1 MGFNKRFITFDRTY
15 NALIENDL
23 RGYYGKS
30 DMLDFEDTTSSA
42 VYEMYVQG
50 LNEEEILQ
58 IIQNEKN
65 EKNNSGY

>member
-15 NALIENDL
+15 NALVENDL
-23 RGYYGKS
+23 KGYYGKS
-30 DMLDFEDTTSSA
+30 DVLDFEDSVSSV

>member
-15 NALIENDL
+15 NALIQNDL

>member
-1 MGFNKRFITFDRTY
+1 MGFNKRYVTFERTY

-23 RGYYGKS
+23 KGYYGKS
-30 DMLDFEDTTSSA
+30 DLLDFEDNISSTI
-42 VYEMYVQG
+42 YEMFVQG

-65 EKNNSGY
+65 EKNNFNS

>member
-23 RGYYGKS
+23 RGYYAKS
-30 DMLDFEDTTSSA
+30 DMLDFEDTISSA

-65 EKNNSGY
+65 EKNNSSY

>member
-30 DMLDFEDTTSSA
+30 DMLDFEDTISSA